1 MMARFALI
9 ISLLAGGSWAASPL
23 RQERDM
29 GFSIDGAFQDS
40 GGVQYFYQ
48 LVERDDARSS
58 ELVQRFLPL
67 DVNDRWTALSEPIN
81 VVVIRFV
88 YTVDKDISFF
98 TEARAFDVDYINTVA
113 KEMEVSRNSNGSFHI
128 GRTPENT
135 CRLVHYDEARVRAA
149 SGQPALKQLLALTG
163 ENGLPN
169 SVVFQENTDFARVL
183 GHRTAAASMTW
194 TAHFPLAPGRTRVA
208 VLTMSYLYELPP
220 FFLGGSG
227 RVMRESMRGAT
238 DLIERLRA
246 Y

>member
-1 MMARFALI
+1 MVRFALVF
-9 ISLLAGGSWAASPL
+9 SLLASTAWAASPL
-23 RQERDM
+23 RQEREM
-29 GFSIDGAFQDS
+29 GFGVDASFQDS

-48 LVERDDARSS
+48 LIERDEARTSD
-58 ELVQRFLPL
+58 LVQRFLPL
-67 DVNDRWTALSEPIN
+67 DVNDRWTSLSEPTN

-88 YTVDKDISFF
+88 YTVDKDVSFF
-98 TEARAFDVDYINTVA
+98 TEARALDVDYINAVA

-135 CRLVHYDEARVRAA
+135 CWLVHYDEARVKAAA
-149 SGQPALKQLLALTG
+149 SQPAFKQLVALMG
-163 ENGLPN
+163 ESGLPN

>member
-1 MMARFALI
+1 MARFALV
-9 ISLLAGGSWAASPL
+9 ISLMAGSALAASPL
-23 RQERDM
+23 RQERDVA
-29 GFSIDGAFQDS
+29 FTVDTSFQDS
-40 GGVQYFYQ
+40 GGVQYYYQ
-48 LVERDDARSS
+48 LVERDEAQSS

-67 DVNDRWTALSEPIN
+67 DVHDRWTSLSEPTN
-81 VVVIRFV
+81 VVLIRFV
-88 YTVDKDISFF
+88 YTVDKDATFF
-98 TEARAFDVDYINTVA
+98 TEARALDVDYINAVA

-128 GRTPENT
+128 GRTPANT
-135 CRLVHYDEARVRAA
+135 CWLVHYDEARVRAA
-149 SGQPALKQLLALTG
+149 SQQPALKQLVALAG
-163 ENGLPN
+163 ESGLPD
-169 SVVFQENTDFARVL
+169 SVVFQENVDFARVL

-220 FFLGGSG
+220 FFLGGST